1 MKALK
6 SILTTTTLA
15 ILTTFTLIVWIAVE
29 SYLRL
34 NAKDLSSIPQNVL
47 EPLNPNLDTKILDQI
62 SKKLYFNEEELRTI
76 IQTPL
81 SPENPPSSGPG
92 PEQP

>member
-6 SILTTTTLA
+6 SIITTTTLA
-15 ILTTFTLIVWIAVE
+15 ILTTTTIIVWIAVE

-47 EPLNPNLDTKILDQI
+47 EPLNPNLDTKTLDQI

-81 SPENPPSSGPG
+81 PPETFPSPSPG
-92 PEQP
+92 P